1 MSLHSR
7 RRAGAAIVG
16 ATLLMAACR
25 NGGSGGSEH
34 AGHGAAPAES
44 APLTA
49 ASMTDHGGHGDHG
62 AHGADASAPP
72 HGFAPV
78 MLDGKQAAAMGLQTV
93 AVGERDFSRTVRT
106 VGVVGLDETRTAH
119 VHAKVRGWI
128 DTIQVNFIGRQVV
141 TGEVLCSIY
150 SQEVYAAEI
159 EFLSVLDRVKSGPAA
174 TGEFAR
180 AEERAQEQLLAAA
193 RRRLSLWDVPK
204 AEIDRL
210 EATHEAKRTFP
221 LLAPRPGVVVSKQ
234 ALEGM
239 FVDPSVELYTLSDLS
254 RVWVLADLYEA
265 DAPYV
270 HLGQKGHLEIEGTN
284 SKLDANVTFLAP
296 TIDEATRTLKARF
309 ELANPERKLRP
320 GAFVTIT
327 MELGTTNGLAVP
339 ESAVIR
345 TGARSIVFIA
355 HGGGHGEHHLEPR
368 EIKTGA
374 LVSDYYPVESGLK
387 AGEQVATG
395 AQFLLDSESRLRAT
409 SGGGGGHVH

>member
-1 MSLHSR
+1 MSPHR
-7 RRAGAAIVG
+7 RQRAGAAMIVT
-16 ATLLMAACR
+16 TLLIAACR
-25 NGGSGGSEH
+25 GGGSSEH
-34 AGHGAAPAES
+34 TGHGAAPAGS

-49 ASMTDHGGHGDHG
+49 ASMTGHGDHG

-78 MLDGKQAAAMGLQTV
+78 LLDERQTAAMGLQTV
-93 AVGERDFSRTVRT
+93 AVSERDFARTVRT

-128 DTIQVNFIGRQVV
+128 DTIHVNFIGRQVV

-150 SQEVYAAEI
+150 SQDVYAAEI

-204 AEIDRL
+204 SEIDRL
-210 EATHEAKRTFP
+210 ESTHEAKRTFP
-221 LLAPRPGVVVSKQ
+221 LLAPRSGVVVSKQ
-234 ALEGM
+234 ALDGM
-239 FVDPSVELYTLSDLS
+239 FVDPSVELYTLSNLS

-270 HLGQKGHLEIEGTN
+270 HLGQKGHLEIEGTE

-327 MELGTTNGLAVP
+327 MELGTTHGLAVP

-345 TGARSIVFIA
+345 TGTRSIVFIA
-355 HGGGHGEHHLEPR
+355 HGGEHGEHHLEPR
-368 EIKTGA
+368 EIKTGP
-374 LVSDYYPVESGLK
+374 LVSDFYPVESGLK